1 MKHATPWETFFA
13 LIMTLPIMGHEVML
27 PFLLQTAGRDAWI
40 SVLVSLPIALL
51 MIIAIWRVKLQ
62 VQTTPLQQWMKE
74 QFGPLISY
82 PLVIVMALYLLFLS
96 CSSIA
101 FLSDFIKVNFYSDT
115 PLIALIV
122 FFSLGCFYA
131 ILKRPNVILR
141 TAIILGIL
149 SMVTG
154 ISVTFLSTPMKDF
167 RNLQPILEYGMSP
180 VFWGAWLVLSMWTE
194 LLFLLIIPIKSED
207 NKKILRLWIVNIGVQ
222 TFMMITP
229 IIGVITIFGLGFA
242 TSLTY
247 PSEET
252 LRNIHL
258 YIVDRFDV
266 YGLFLMTFGSYVRT
280 ILYFRLGWELLF
292 STKKDQQMIW
302 TWNHFFML
310 LTFSSFGVIAWSLAK
325 DHARIE
331 QTITLYTMCGILS
344 LLPILI
350 WLMSWGKRTIAHL
363 KGQTIAAPQTEK

>member
-1 MKHATPWETFFA
+1 M
-13 LIMTLPIMGHEVML
+13 
-27 PFLLQTAGRDAWI
+27 QTAGRDAWL

-51 MIIAIWRVKLQ
+51 IIMAIWRVKLQ
-62 VQTTPLQQWMKE
+62 VQTAPFKQWMKE
-74 QFGPLISY
+74 QFGPMISHS
-82 PLVIVMALYLLFLS
+82 LVIVIGLYLFFLS

-101 FLSDFIKVNFYSDT
+101 FLSDFIKINFYPDT
-115 PLIALIV
+115 PLIALII
-122 FFSLGCFYA
+122 FFYSGCLYA
-131 ILKRPNVILR
+131 ILKGTNIILR
-141 TAIILGIL
+141 TAIILGISSL
-149 SMVTG
+149 ITG
-154 ISVTFLSTPMKDF
+154 TSVTFMSTPMKDF
-167 RNLQPILEYGMSP
+167 RHLLPILEYGIKP
-180 VFWGAWLVLSMWTE
+180 VFWGTWLVLSMWTE

-207 NKKILRLWIVNIGVQ
+207 HNKIFKLWFANIGLQ
-222 TFMMITP
+222 TLMMITP

-266 YGLFLMTFGSYVRT
+266 YGLLLMTLGSYVRT

-292 STKKDQQMIW
+292 PSKKDQQMVW
-302 TWNHFFML
+302 TWKHLWML
-310 LTFSSFGVIAWSLAK
+310 LTFSSFGVIAWYLAK

-350 WLMSWGKRTIAHL
+350 WLMSWGKRVIAHL
-363 KGQTIAAPQTEK
+363 KGQPIPAPQTE